1 MESLDDVEEE
11 EDEDELDDDEDVWE
25 LTMILG
31 LGLSIDIEESSG
43 KEIEEMS
50 AAVVSTGTIENWSSH
65 SSKVAIAPIGMSKN
79 SVSRLSLIWE
89 IDDPMSKV

>member
-31 LGLSIDIEESSG
+31 LGLNIDIEESSG
-43 KEIEEMS
+43 KEIAEMS
-50 AAVVSTGTIENWSSH
+50 AAVVSTGTIENWSSI
-65 SSKVAIAPIGMSKN
+65 SSKVGFTPIGMSKN

-89 IDDPMSKV
+89 MDDPMSKV